1 MESQFTTNNG
11 GGLQMMGRFGGA
23 DFGGNEFDHEGS
35 IEAAMMQSGGHPGA
49 Q

>member
-1 MESQFTTNNG
+1 
-11 GGLQMMGRFGGA
+11 MMGRFGGA